1 MNVRTSYYNSAPRG
15 VQSKDQEVVR
25 EEIEKRTKD
34 QVENEDAEI
43 PKRLQRNL
51 AGRILDIYI
60 R

>member
-15 VQSKDQEVVR
+15 VQSKDQEVIR
-25 EEIEKRTKD
+25 KEIEEKTKD
-34 QVENEDAEI
+34 QVESEDAEM
-43 PKRLQRNL
+43 PKRLQRDL

>member
-34 QVENEDAEI
+34 QVENEDAKM
-43 PKRLQRNL
+43 PKRLQRDL